1 MTLKK
6 IFFLA
11 ITFLISF
18 PNFGQQRMNE
28 LNNEKSL
35 YLKQHST
42 NPVDWMPWSR
52 NALSLAKSQKKLI
65 IISVGYSSCHWC
77 HVMEEE
83 TFSDEGAAKIM
94 NEKFI
99 NVKVDREE
107 RPDIDELYMKS
118 LVLMSGSGGWPM
130 NIIALPDG
138 SPIWGGT
145 YLPKDNWTN
154 VLNQINDLYTN
165 RYDEVLDYS
174 MKLKVGL
181 KPKKIIENKFASSEL
196 LLKIKNVTKLSFSSV
211 DVIKGGLRSF
221 QKFHLPSMIHYF
233 LRGGRQFDEKK
244 YLDFVDVTLKN
255 ISYGGIN
262 DHVEGGLHRYTVDSI
277 WHVPHFEKMLYDNA
291 QMLSVYAKAYRS
303 SKKKL
308 YKTEIDKIFD
318 FIQSN
323 LSGSNGL
330 LYSSISAVTELG
342 DEKIEGDYYVWDQE
356 ILKQILGKNFELFQ
370 DYFNVNKIGFWEKN
384 KYVLKRENDNEFFAK
399 KYNISI
405 KDLESN
411 ISESL
416 QILKK
421 SRDGRKKP
429 ITDKKVLTSWNS
441 LSVIG
446 LSEAYQSTSEKK
458 FLQKAQNILSSIEHN
473 LIKENLEVQRSLSS
487 SENNVIFL
495 EDYSYLIS
503 AYLSLYQSTFDN
515 NYIDKADKLTKKA
528 LALFAHEESS
538 FLKFSSDKSL
548 FFADNLF
555 VNQDGVMPS
564 ANSVMSKN
572 LFLLSHY
579 TGNREYY
586 NLGKSMI
593 DAITNDIMENTL
605 DYMNWLNVALDYND
619 KFFEVVISGKKSF
632 EMAKE
637 INSIYFP
644 NILIAASKKD
654 SDRYLL
660 KNRYIKGENL
670 IYVCVNNTCKF
681 PVNNVKEALNLI
693 TQSDEKE

>member
-99 NVKVDREE
+99 NIKVDREE
-107 RPDIDELYMKS
+107 RPDIDELYMNS
-118 LVLMSGSGGWPM
+118 LVLMTGSGGWPM

-145 YLPKDNWTN
+145 YLPKDNWIN
-154 VLNQINDLYTN
+154 VLNQINDLYTT
-165 RYDEVLDYS
+165 RYEDVLDYS
-174 MKLKVGL
+174 KKLKLGL

-196 LLKIKNVTKLSFSSV
+196 LIKIKKATKLSFSSV
-211 DVIKGGLRSF
+211 DIVNGGLRSF
-221 QKFHLPSMIHYF
+221 QKFHLPSMINYY
-233 LRGGRQFDEKK
+233 LRVGKQFNEKK
-244 YLDFVDVTLKN
+244 YSKFVDTTLKN

-291 QMLSVYAKAYRS
+291 QMLSVYAKAHRS

-308 YKTEIDKIFD
+308 YKNEIDRIFN
-318 FIQSN
+318 FFQNN
-323 LSGSNGL
+323 LSGNNGL

-356 ILKQILGKNFELFQ
+356 TLKNILGKNFELFQ

-384 KYVLKRENDNEFFAK
+384 KYVLKRENDDEFFTK

-405 KDLESN
+405 KSLESK

-416 QILKK
+416 QILRK

-446 LSEAYQSTSEKK
+446 LSEAYQSTSEIK
-458 FLQKAQNILSSIEHN
+458 FLEKAQDILSAIENN
-473 LIKENLEVQRSLSS
+473 LINENYEVQRSLSS
-487 SENNVIFL
+487 SEDNVIFL

-528 LALFAHEESS
+528 LILFAHEESP
-538 FLKFSSDKSL
+538 FLIFSSDKSL
-548 FFADNLF
+548 FFSENLF

-586 NLGKSMI
+586 DLGKSMI
-593 DAITNDIMENTL
+593 DAITNNTIENAL
-605 DYMNWLNVALDYND
+605 DYMNWLNVSLDYND
-619 KFFEVVISGKKSF
+619 EFFEVVISGKNSF

-637 INSIYFP
+637 INSMYFP

-681 PVNNVKEALNLI
+681 PVNNVEEALNLI
-693 TQSDEKE
+693 TQNDEKK

>member
-18 PNFGQQRMNE
+18 SNFSQQRMNE

-35 YLKQHST
+35 YLKQHSS
-42 NPVDWMPWSR
+42 NPVDWMPWGDA
-52 NALSLAKSQKKLI
+52 ALSLAKSKKKLM

-99 NVKVDREE
+99 NIKVDREE

-118 LVLMSGSGGWPM
+118 LVLMTGSGGWPM

-145 YLPKDNWTN
+145 YLPKDNWIN

-165 RYDEVLDYS
+165 RYDDVLDYS
-174 MKLKVGL
+174 VKLKAGL

-318 FIQSN
+318 FIQNN

-356 ILKQILGKNFELFQ
+356 TLKQILGKNFELFQ

-384 KYVLKRENDNEFFAK
+384 KYVLKRENDNEFFSK

-405 KDLESN
+405 KDLELN

-421 SRDGRKKP
+421 SREGRKKP

-441 LSVIG
+441 LSIIG
-446 LSEAYQSTSEKK
+446 LSEAYQSTGEKK
-458 FLQKAQNILSSIEHN
+458 FLQKAQNILSSVEYN
-473 LIKENLEVQRSLSS
+473 LIKENHEVQRSLSS
-487 SENNVIFL
+487 SEDNVIFL

-515 NYIDKADKLTKKA
+515 IYIDKADKLTQKA
-528 LALFAHEESS
+528 LALFAHEESP

-548 FFADNLF
+548 FFSDNLF

-579 TGNREYY
+579 TGNRGYY
-586 NLGKSMI
+586 DLGKSMI
-593 DAITNDIMENTL
+593 DAITNDMTENSL

-693 TQSDEKE
+693 TQSDEK

>member
-99 NVKVDREE
+99 NIKVDREE
-107 RPDIDELYMKS
+107 RPDIDELYMNS
-118 LVLMSGSGGWPM
+118 LVLMTGSGGWPM

-145 YLPKDNWTN
+145 YLPKDNWIN
-154 VLNQINDLYTN
+154 VLNQINDLYTT
-165 RYDEVLDYS
+165 RYEDVLDYS
-174 MKLKVGL
+174 KKLKLGL

-196 LLKIKNVTKLSFSSV
+196 LIKIKKATKLSFSSV
-211 DVIKGGLRSF
+211 DIVNGGLRSF
-221 QKFHLPSMIHYF
+221 QKFHLPSMINYY
-233 LRGGRQFDEKK
+233 LRVGKQFNEKK
-244 YLDFVDVTLKN
+244 YSKFVDTTLKN

-291 QMLSVYAKAYRS
+291 QMLSVYAKAHRS

-308 YKTEIDKIFD
+308 YKNEIDRIFN
-318 FIQSN
+318 FFQNN
-323 LSGSNGL
+323 LSGNNGL

-356 ILKQILGKNFELFQ
+356 TLKNILGKNFELFQ

-384 KYVLKRENDNEFFAK
+384 KYVLKRENDDEFFTK

-405 KDLESN
+405 KSLESK

-416 QILKK
+416 QILRK

-446 LSEAYQSTSEKK
+446 LSEAYQSTSEIK
-458 FLQKAQNILSSIEHN
+458 FLEKAQDILSAIENN
-473 LIKENLEVQRSLSS
+473 LINENYEVQRSLSS
-487 SENNVIFL
+487 SEDNVIFL

-528 LALFAHEESS
+528 LILFAHEESP
-538 FLKFSSDKSL
+538 FLIFSSDKSL
-548 FFADNLF
+548 FFSENLF

-579 TGNREYY
+579 TGNRDYY
-586 NLGKSMI
+586 DLGKSMI
-593 DAITNDIMENTL
+593 DAITNNTIENAL
-605 DYMNWLNVALDYND
+605 DYMNWLNVSLDYND
-619 KFFEVVISGKKSF
+619 EFFEVVISGKNSF

-637 INSIYFP
+637 INSMYFP

-681 PVNNVKEALNLI
+681 PVNNVEEALNLI
-693 TQSDEKE
+693 TQNDEKK

>member
-99 NVKVDREE
+99 NIKVDREE
-107 RPDIDELYMKS
+107 RPDIDELYMNS
-118 LVLMSGSGGWPM
+118 LVLMTGSGGWPM

-145 YLPKDNWTN
+145 YLPKDNWIN
-154 VLNQINDLYTN
+154 VLNQINDLYTT
-165 RYDEVLDYS
+165 RYEDVLDYS
-174 MKLKVGL
+174 KKLKLGL

-196 LLKIKNVTKLSFSSV
+196 LIKIKKATKLSFSSV
-211 DVIKGGLRSF
+211 DIVNGGLRSF
-221 QKFHLPSMIHYF
+221 QKFHLPSMINYF
-233 LRGGRQFDEKK
+233 LRVGKQFNEKK
-244 YLDFVDVTLKN
+244 YSKFVDTTLKN

-291 QMLSVYAKAYRS
+291 QMLSVYAKTHRS

-308 YKTEIDKIFD
+308 YKNEIDRIFN
-318 FIQSN
+318 FFQNN
-323 LSGSNGL
+323 LSGNNGL

-356 ILKQILGKNFELFQ
+356 TLKNILGKNFELFQ

-384 KYVLKRENDNEFFAK
+384 KYVLKRENDDEFFTK

-405 KDLESN
+405 KSLESK

-416 QILKK
+416 QILRK

-446 LSEAYQSTSEKK
+446 LSEAYQSTSEIK
-458 FLQKAQNILSSIEHN
+458 FLEKAQDILSAIENN
-473 LIKENLEVQRSLSS
+473 LINENYEVQRSLSS
-487 SENNVIFL
+487 SEDNVIFL

-528 LALFAHEESS
+528 LILFAHEESP
-538 FLKFSSDKSL
+538 FLIFSSDKSL
-548 FFADNLF
+548 FFSENLF

-579 TGNREYY
+579 TGNRDYY
-586 NLGKSMI
+586 DLGKSMI
-593 DAITNDIMENTL
+593 DAITNNTIENAL
-605 DYMNWLNVALDYND
+605 DYMNWLNVSLDYND
-619 KFFEVVISGKKSF
+619 EFFEVVISGKNSF

-637 INSIYFP
+637 INSMYFP

-681 PVNNVKEALNLI
+681 PVNNVEEALNLI
-693 TQSDEKE
+693 TQNDEKK

>member
-99 NVKVDREE
+99 NIKVDREE
-107 RPDIDELYMKS
+107 RPDIDELYMNS
-118 LVLMSGSGGWPM
+118 LVLMTGSGGWPM

-145 YLPKDNWTN
+145 YLPKDNWIN
-154 VLNQINDLYTN
+154 VLNQINDLYTT
-165 RYDEVLDYS
+165 RYEDVLDYS
-174 MKLKVGL
+174 KKLKLGL

-196 LLKIKNVTKLSFSSV
+196 LIKIKKATKLSFSSV
-211 DVIKGGLRSF
+211 DIVNGGLRSF
-221 QKFHLPSMIHYF
+221 QKFHLPSMINYF
-233 LRGGRQFDEKK
+233 LRVGKQFNEKK
-244 YLDFVDVTLKN
+244 YSKFVDTTLKN

-291 QMLSVYAKAYRS
+291 QMLSVYAKAHRS

-308 YKTEIDKIFD
+308 YKNEIDRIFN
-318 FIQSN
+318 FFQNN
-323 LSGSNGL
+323 LSGNNGL

-356 ILKQILGKNFELFQ
+356 TLKNILGKNFELFQ

-384 KYVLKRENDNEFFAK
+384 KYVLKRENDDEFFTK

-405 KDLESN
+405 KSLESK

-416 QILKK
+416 QILRK

-446 LSEAYQSTSEKK
+446 LSEAYQSTSEIK
-458 FLQKAQNILSSIEHN
+458 FLEKAQDILSAIENN
-473 LIKENLEVQRSLSS
+473 LINENYDVQRSLSS
-487 SENNVIFL
+487 SEDNVIFL

-528 LALFAHEESS
+528 LILFAHEESP
-538 FLKFSSDKSL
+538 FLIFSSDKSL
-548 FFADNLF
+548 FFSENLF

-579 TGNREYY
+579 TGNRDYY
-586 NLGKSMI
+586 DLGKSMI
-593 DAITNDIMENTL
+593 DAITNNTIENAL
-605 DYMNWLNVALDYND
+605 DYMNWLNVSLDYND
-619 KFFEVVISGKKSF
+619 EFFEVVISGKNSF

-637 INSIYFP
+637 INSMYFP

-681 PVNNVKEALNLI
+681 PVNNVEEALNLI
-693 TQSDEKE
+693 TQNDEKK

>member
-18 PNFGQQRMNE
+18 SNFSQQRMNE

-35 YLKQHST
+35 YLKQHAS
-42 NPVDWMPWSR
+42 NPVDWMPWGDA
-52 NALSLAKSQKKLI
+52 ALSLAKSEKKLM

-211 DVIKGGLRSF
+211 DVIKGGLRSL

-323 LSGSNGL
+323 LSGGNGL

-342 DEKIEGDYYVWDQE
+342 DEKIEGDYYVWD
-356 ILKQILGKNFELFQ
+356 
-370 DYFNVNKIGFWEKN
+370 
-384 KYVLKRENDNEFFAK
+384 
-399 KYNISI
+399 
-405 KDLESN
+405 
-411 ISESL
+411 
-416 QILKK
+416 
-421 SRDGRKKP
+421 
-429 ITDKKVLTSWNS
+429 
-441 LSVIG
+441 
-446 LSEAYQSTSEKK
+446 
-458 FLQKAQNILSSIEHN
+458 
-473 LIKENLEVQRSLSS
+473 
-487 SENNVIFL
+487 
-495 EDYSYLIS
+495 
-503 AYLSLYQSTFDN
+503 LSL
-515 NYIDKADKLTKKA
+515 I
-528 LALFAHEESS
+528 H
-538 FLKFSSDKSL
+538 
-548 FFADNLF
+548 
-555 VNQDGVMPS
+555 
-564 ANSVMSKN
+564 
-572 LFLLSHY
+572 
-579 TGNREYY
+579 
-586 NLGKSMI
+586 I
-593 DAITNDIMENTL
+593 
-605 DYMNWLNVALDYND
+605 
-619 KFFEVVISGKKSF
+619 
-632 EMAKE
+632 
-637 INSIYFP
+637 
-644 NILIAASKKD
+644 
-654 SDRYLL
+654 
-660 KNRYIKGENL
+660 
-670 IYVCVNNTCKF
+670 
-681 PVNNVKEALNLI
+681 
-693 TQSDEKE
+693 

>member
-99 NVKVDREE
+99 NIKVDREE
-107 RPDIDELYMKS
+107 RPDIDELYMNS
-118 LVLMSGSGGWPM
+118 LVLMTGSGGWPM

-145 YLPKDNWTN
+145 YLPKDNWIN
-154 VLNQINDLYTN
+154 VLNQINDLYTT
-165 RYDEVLDYS
+165 RYEDVLDYS
-174 MKLKVGL
+174 KKLKLGL

-196 LLKIKNVTKLSFSSV
+196 LIKIKKATKLSFSSV
-211 DVIKGGLRSF
+211 DIVNGGLRSF
-221 QKFHLPSMIHYF
+221 QKFHLPSMINYF
-233 LRGGRQFDEKK
+233 LRVGNQFNEKK
-244 YLDFVDVTLKN
+244 YSNFVDTTLKN

-291 QMLSVYAKAYRS
+291 QMLSVYAKTHRS

-308 YKTEIDKIFD
+308 YKNEIDRIFN
-318 FIQSN
+318 FFQNN
-323 LSGSNGL
+323 LSGNNGL

-356 ILKQILGKNFELFQ
+356 TLKNILGKNFELFQ

-384 KYVLKRENDNEFFAK
+384 KYVLKRENDDEFFTK

-405 KDLESN
+405 KSLESK

-416 QILKK
+416 QILRK

-446 LSEAYQSTSEKK
+446 LSEAYQSTSEIK
-458 FLQKAQNILSSIEHN
+458 FLEKAQDILSAIENN
-473 LIKENLEVQRSLSS
+473 LINENYEVQRSLSS
-487 SENNVIFL
+487 SEDNVIFL

-528 LALFAHEESS
+528 LILFAHEESP
-538 FLKFSSDKSL
+538 FLIFSSDKSL
-548 FFADNLF
+548 FFSENLF

-579 TGNREYY
+579 TGNRDYY
-586 NLGKSMI
+586 DLGKSMI
-593 DAITNDIMENTL
+593 DAITNNTIENAL
-605 DYMNWLNVALDYND
+605 DYMNWLNVSLDYND
-619 KFFEVVISGKKSF
+619 EFFEVVISGKNSF

-637 INSIYFP
+637 INSMYFP

-681 PVNNVKEALNLI
+681 PVNNVEEALNLI
-693 TQSDEKE
+693 TQNDEKK

>member
-99 NVKVDREE
+99 NIKVDREE
-107 RPDIDELYMKS
+107 RPDVDELYMKS
-118 LVLMSGSGGWPM
+118 LVLMTGSGGWPM

-145 YLPKDNWTN
+145 YLSKDNWIN
-154 VLNQINDLYTN
+154 VLNQINDLYTT
-165 RYDEVLDYS
+165 RYEDVLDYS
-174 MKLKVGL
+174 KKLKLGL

-196 LLKIKNVTKLSFSSV
+196 LIKIKKATKLSFSSV
-211 DVIKGGLRSF
+211 DIVNGGLRSF
-221 QKFHLPSMIHYF
+221 QKFHLPSMIDYF
-233 LRGGRQFDEKK
+233 LRVGNQFNEKK
-244 YLDFVDVTLKN
+244 YSNFVDTTLKN

-291 QMLSVYAKAYRS
+291 QMLSVYAKTHRS

-308 YKTEIDKIFD
+308 YKNEIDRIFN
-318 FIQSN
+318 FFQNN
-323 LSGSNGL
+323 LSGNNGL

-356 ILKQILGKNFELFQ
+356 TLKNILGKNFELFQ

-384 KYVLKRENDNEFFAK
+384 KYVLKRENDDEFFTK

-405 KDLESN
+405 RSLESK

-416 QILKK
+416 QILRK

-446 LSEAYQSTSEKK
+446 LSEAYQSTSEIK
-458 FLQKAQNILSSIEHN
+458 FLEKAQDILSAIENN
-473 LIKENLEVQRSLSS
+473 LINENYEVQRSLSL
-487 SENNVIFL
+487 SEDNVIFL

-528 LALFAHEESS
+528 LILFAHEESP
-538 FLKFSSDKSL
+538 FLIFSSDKSL
-548 FFADNLF
+548 FFSENLF

-579 TGNREYY
+579 TGNRDYY
-586 NLGKSMI
+586 DLGKSMI
-593 DAITNDIMENTL
+593 DAITNNTIENAL
-605 DYMNWLNVALDYND
+605 DYMNWLNVSLDYND
-619 KFFEVVISGKKSF
+619 EFFEVVISGKNSF

-637 INSIYFP
+637 INSMYFP

-681 PVNNVKEALNLI
+681 PVNNVEESLNLI
-693 TQSDEKE
+693 TQNDEKK